1 MPDIPDSWSDE
12 VLPYLH
18 LYPYR
23 LHLPEVYGFCV
34 KSESPVQEEL
44 AQEEPLPR
52 ALTQKDLTQKNL
64 AQEGWAAGEPELDVS
79 ELGGSGSEQPRS
91 EQPELENPML
101 QEVQEE
107 PAVATIRAILL
118 ENAPLDSNGNLCPAI
133 AHAWGQATATRQV
146 YWLWQLLY
154 LWTPLLEQGVAS
166 SLLAASNIRVE
177 GWRVRL
183 CQLYRD
189 QEVLPAAETPDLLI
203 PAVELA
209 DLANLWL
216 GWVGTAKPAIAPA
229 LQAICQ
235 QMQAKDADLK
245 QIAAQLN
252 QLLLEQVAQLPLHV
266 QVFGI
271 TDAGPQRSHNEDTCY
286 PLTLEGKPV
295 ADALAPRVAIVCDGI
310 GGHEGGEVAS
320 QIAVQALKPQ
330 IQALLTEIAEQPD
343 LNTPEL
349 LTQQLEA
356 MVRVVNNLIASQND
370 IQGREARRRMGT
382 TLVMAL
388 QIPQRVAT
396 VGAVSTN
403 SHELYLVNVGDS
415 RAYWIT
421 QRYCHLLTVDD
432 DVVTR
437 EVRMGRSLYREA
449 LNRSDA
455 GALTQALGTRDAEF
469 LYPTI
474 QRFILEE
481 DGILLLCSDGL
492 SDNGLVEQSW
502 AEYTEPLFKGK
513 ASLES
518 VARAWINLANQKNG
532 HDNTSIVL
540 VFCRVSSPT
549 PDVSLP
555 GTSSKR
561 SGETGWSPASRALA
575 EESGEDQQLPVAAG
589 KRRSRVLLT
598 LVGLIVFLIA
608 GSGIGIAIWSQVD
621 PTGFQQLRQRIL
633 PGSPEQNPQ

>member
-1 MPDIPDSWSDE
+1 MPDMPDAWSDE
-12 VLPYLH
+12 VLPYLY

-23 LHLPEVYGFCV
+23 LHLPEVYGFYV
-34 KSESPVQEEL
+34 EAEPVPQGLVQEAPVQE
-44 AQEEPLPR
+44 AQVLEESR
-52 ALTQKDLTQKNL
+52 SQA
-64 AQEGWAAGEPELDVS
+64 
-79 ELGGSGSEQPRS
+79 SGSQEAV
-91 EQPELENPML
+91 PEETVPEATVLAT
-101 QEVQEE
+101 EVQEE
-107 PAVATIRAILL
+107 RLPATIRAMLL
-118 ENAPLDSNGNLCPAI
+118 ENVPLDSKGNLYPTI
-133 AHAWGQATATRQV
+133 AQAWSQATAARQV
-146 YWLWQLLY
+146 YWLWQLLH
-154 LWTPLLEQGVAS
+154 LWMPLVEQGVAS
-166 SLLAASNIRVE
+166 SLRATSNIRVE

-183 CQLYRD
+183 CQLYQD
-189 QEVLPAAETPDLLI
+189 QEVLSAGDASDTSL

-209 DLANLWL
+209 DMANLWL

-229 LQAICQ
+229 LQTICE

-245 QIAAQLN
+245 QIAARLN

-286 PLTLEGKPV
+286 PLTLEGKP
-295 ADALAPRVAIVCDGI
+295 ASNGLPLRVAIVCDGI

-370 IQGREARRRMGT
+370 TQGREARRRMGT

-396 VGAVSTN
+396 VGAVSSN
-403 SHELYLVNVGDS
+403 SHELYLVHVGDS

-432 DVVTR
+432 DVAAR

-449 LNRSDA
+449 LNRSDG

-518 VARAWINLANQKNG
+518 VARAWIDLANQKNG
-532 HDNTSIVL
+532 HDNTSVVL
-540 VFCRVSSPT
+540 TFCRVSSPV
-549 PDVSLP
+549 PEVSLP
-555 GTSSKR
+555 GTSKR

-575 EESGEDQQLPVAAG
+575 EETAEEQVPVAAV

-598 LVGLIVFLIA
+598 LVGLIIFLIA
-608 GSGIGIAIWSQVD
+608 GTGIGVAIWSQVD
-621 PTGFQQLRQRIL
+621 SAGFQQLRQRVL
-633 PGSPEQNPQ
+633 PASPEQNRQ